1 MTDESLP
8 RATQVL
14 PAGEWQARTA
24 RDVVV
29 VDFDDRHRRRKRYT
43 GQKGTAFLLDLP
55 EACVLRDGDGLL
67 LEGGGVILVQAAP
80 EPLVEVR
87 GRDPQHLMRLA
98 WHLGNRH
105 LPAELGAER
114 ILIRDDHVIVR
125 MLQGLGA
132 RLAKVEAPF
141 NPEGG
146 AYGEHNRHESH
157 RHGHG
162 HGHGHAQAHGD
173 CDHDHGHHHH

>member
-14 PAGEWQARTA
+14 PAGEWQVRTA
-24 RDVVV
+24 RDTVV
-29 VDFDDRHRRRKRYT
+29 VDFDDRHRRRRRYT
-43 GQKGTAFLLDLP
+43 GQKGIAFLLDLP
-55 EACVLRDGDGLL
+55 EARVLRDGDGLL

-105 LPAELGAER
+105 LPAELDAER

-132 RLAKVEAPF
+132 SLTKVEAPF

-146 AYGEHNRHESH
+146 AYGEHSRHEAH
-157 RHGHG
+157 HHGHE
-162 HGHGHAQAHGD
+162 HPHDHSHGD
-173 CDHDHGHHHH
+173 GHHHH